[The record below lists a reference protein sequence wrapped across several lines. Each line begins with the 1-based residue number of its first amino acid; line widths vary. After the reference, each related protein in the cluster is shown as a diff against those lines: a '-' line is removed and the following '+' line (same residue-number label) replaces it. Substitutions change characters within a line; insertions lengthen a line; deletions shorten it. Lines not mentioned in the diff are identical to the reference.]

1 MSEQQQ
7 TEPAKVEP
15 QAGQEPET
23 FDADYV
29 KKLRA
34 EAAKYR
40 TEAKANADAA
50 KRLADYEEAQK
61 TEQQKLADRLEA
73 VQQEAAAAK
82 AEATRYRIATEYKLD
97 EDGAKALE
105 HIPTEDGM
113 RSVAELLAART
124 ASNGNRVRREGTT
137 TKPGTDATRSFLRE
151 LTGQG

>member
-1 MSEQQQ
+1 MSEQSAD
-7 TEPAKVEP
+7 TPAPDAPEAP
-15 QAGQEPET
+15 EPET

-50 KRLADYEEAQK
+50 KRLSDYEEAQK
-61 TEQQKLADRLEA
+61 TEQQKLADRLQA
-73 VQQEAAAAK
+73 VQQEADAAK
-82 AEATRYRIATEYKLD
+82 AEATRYRIATEFKLD

-113 RSVAELLAART
+113 RQVAELLAART

-137 TKPGTDATRSFLRE
+137 TQPGSDPLRGWLRE
-151 LTGQG
+151 VTGQG

>member
-1 MSEQQQ
+1 MADPTGSNPPADPQPEPQPDPK
-7 TEPAKVEP
+7 PAKDE
-15 QAGQEPET
+15 GT
-23 FDADYV
+23 DW
-29 KKLRA
+29 KA
-34 EAAKYR
+34 EARKWEQRAK
-40 TEAKANADAA
+40 ENSSAA